1 MKILIVDDDKISR
14 WLIRRALEKDKFDLL
29 EAENGNDALKIL
41 ETGET
46 VDLIISDI
54 MMPDM
59 DGLELIRHLK
69 ENKRTKHI
77 KVIMISADREK
88 ETVMQAAALGIK
100 DYIIKPI
107 DLKLVR
113 KKVQKII
120 EESQKILDDKY
131 IIFRRLDTNIIEYKK
146 MLLSFLDDAQG
157 SIDRV
162 HDWIEK
168 GDALQVQI
176 SSNAI
181 KGSAE
186 SMGTC
191 KVEEAA
197 QRLEE
202 MGKEGDLGNA
212 DKALTM
218 LRKEFERLREFALRL
233 EENW

>member
-14 WLIRRALEKDKFDLL
+14 WLIGRALEKDRFDFL
-29 EAENGNDALKIL
+29 EAENANDALKIL

-59 DGLELIRHLK
+59 DGLELIRRIK
-69 ENKRTKHI
+69 ENKTVKHI
-77 KVIMISADREK
+77 KVIMISADRER

-107 DLKLVR
+107 DVNLLR
-113 KKVQKII
+113 EKVKEII
-120 EESQKILDDKY
+120 DEPQKILDDKY
-131 IIFRRLDTNIIEYKK
+131 TILRRLDTNITEYKK
-146 MLLSFLDDAQG
+146 MLLSFLDDAQSG
-157 SIDRV
+157 VDRV
-162 HDWIEK
+162 RHWIEK

-176 SSNAI
+176 ASNAI
-181 KGSAE
+181 KGAAE
-186 SMGTC
+186 SMGAC
-191 KVEEAA
+191 KVKEAA

-212 DKALTM
+212 QKALTTV
-218 LRKEFERLREFALRL
+218 RKEFERLREFALRL